1 MTENRFFT
9 FIWRFNGLMIAI
21 AATLIVG
28 ILIWELTRDWRR
40 DVFPTQATEVLNV
53 DPAEPQAPQETVET
67 TRLGAPSDTATR
79 GVYALPLYVD
89 QTYSNRGISKETG
102 GNRTNYLIIDTADK
116 SQRWLF
122 EGSARLITDV
132 RPLWHTPNT
141 GPRQF
146 LGHLMFVIDSDAS
159 GDGRLSRSDPGQ
171 LLHVSPDWK
180 RLTPLVDNALSMLE
194 ARTTGPDG
202 ADIILR
208 GPEGTRLI
216 QIALPGAKV
225 TATVDLNERP

>member
-146 LGHLMFVIDSDAS
+146 LGHLIFVIDSDAS
-159 GDGRLSRSDPGQ
+159 YNAVSAALARLEDVASKEGYAIGVGTGLAVTLDALGSWARDLSARNI
-171 LLHVSPDWK
+171 LLVPAS
-180 RLTPLVDNALSMLE
+180 ALY
-194 ARTTGPDG
+194 
-202 ADIILR
+202 
-208 GPEGTRLI
+208 
-216 QIALPGAKV
+216 
-225 TATVDLNERP
+225 RPQAG